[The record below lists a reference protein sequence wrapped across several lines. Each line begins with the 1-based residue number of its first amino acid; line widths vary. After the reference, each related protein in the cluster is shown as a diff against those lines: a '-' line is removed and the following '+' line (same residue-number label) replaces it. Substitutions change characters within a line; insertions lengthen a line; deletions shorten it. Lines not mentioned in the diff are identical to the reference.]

1 MSVAPVLSQKAQM
14 PRQAPAADC
23 PFCPRLEAFRA
34 AAREREPLWHNAP
47 VPSFGDPAAR
57 LLVVG
62 LAPGMGGANR
72 TGRPFTGDGAGNTLY
87 PALARFGWSR
97 GTFDARPDDG
107 LELIDCRITNA
118 VRCVP
123 PANKPVGAEI
133 AACRPFLLAE
143 LTTQPAPRAVL
154 ALGRIAHE
162 ATLRALGLKLSG
174 FPFGHDSWH
183 EVGTGLVLASS
194 YHCSRYNMN
203 TGRLTEPMLDAV
215 LARLRGYLDA
225 R

>member
-1 MSVAPVLSQKAQM
+1 M
-14 PRQAPAADC
+14 PRQAPFADC
-23 PFCPRLEAFRA
+23 PLCPRLAAFRA
-34 AAREREPLWHNAP
+34 AAREREPAWHNAP
-47 VPSFGDPAAR
+47 VPSFGDCAAR

-62 LAPGMGGANR
+62 LAPGLGGANR

-107 LELIDCRITNA
+107 LELLDCRITNA

-123 PANKPVGAEI
+123 PANKPAGAEI
-133 AACRPFLLAE
+133 AACRPFLLSE
-143 LTTQPAPRAVL
+143 LTAAPAPRAIL

-162 ATLRALGLKLSG
+162 ATLRALGLKSAG
-174 FPFGHDSWH
+174 FPFAHGSWH
-183 EVGTGLVLASS
+183 EVAKDVVLASS

-203 TGRLTEPMLDAV
+203 TGRLTEAMLDTV
-215 LARLRGYLDA
+215 LARLRRHVDDQ
-225 R
+225 

>member
-1 MSVAPVLSQKAQM
+1 
-14 PRQAPAADC
+14 
-23 PFCPRLEAFRA
+23 
-34 AAREREPLWHNAP
+34 

-57 LLVVG
+57 LLIVG
-62 LAPGMGGANR
+62 LAPGLGGANR

-97 GTFDARPDDG
+97 GRFEARPNDG

-133 AACRPFLLAE
+133 AACRPFLFAE
-143 LTTQPAPRAVL
+143 LTTAPAPRAIL

-162 ATLRALGLKLSG
+162 ATLRALGLKLAG
-174 FPFGHDSWH
+174 FPFAHGSWH
-183 EVGTGLVLASS
+183 EVGTSLVLASS

-203 TGRLTEPMLDAV
+203 TGRLTEPMLDSV
-215 LARLRGYLDA
+215 LARLRGHLDA